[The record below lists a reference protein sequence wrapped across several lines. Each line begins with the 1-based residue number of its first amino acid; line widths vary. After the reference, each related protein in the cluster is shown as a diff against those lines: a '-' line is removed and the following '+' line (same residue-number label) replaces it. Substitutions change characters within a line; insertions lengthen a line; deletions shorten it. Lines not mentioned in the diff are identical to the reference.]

1 MEEYLHIN
9 EKKTN
14 ISPVIAHYETSFVHD
29 VRSFIAIVPV
39 YFIVNIVI

>member
-29 VRSFIAIVPV
+29 SVPVRSFI
-39 YFIVNIVI
+39 VNL

>member
-29 VRSFIAIVPV
+29 SIPV
-39 YFIVNIVI
+39 GSFIVNL

>member
-29 VRSFIAIVPV
+29 GIPV
-39 YFIVNIVI
+39 GSFIVNL

>member
-14 ISPVIAHYETSFVHD
+14 ISPVVAHYETSFVHD
-29 VRSFIAIVPV
+29 GIPVSSFK
-39 YFIVNIVI
+39 VNL